1 MTRAQLRTKLVLFN
15 PEPRIRMISLSTA
28 AQQHFR
34 KLIEQQA
41 LPGLGIRVVA
51 VNAGT
56 PKGDCQLEFCEPR
69 DRDGT
74 EWEIECEGFSLF
86 VDAPSVP
93 FLDGATVDY
102 VTSATGG
109 ELTIRAPALRGS
121 VPGENASVVERVRYV
136 IESEINPQLA
146 SHGGRVS
153 LREMRADGVV
163 VLQFGGGCHGCGMVD
178 ATLRGGVE
186 RTLQSRVPEVTGVAD
201 ATDHET
207 GSNPYYRRAARI

>member
-1 MTRAQLRTKLVLFN
+1 
-15 PEPRIRMISLSTA
+15 MISLSA
-28 AQQHFR
+28 SAQEHFR

-41 LPGLGIRVVA
+41 LPGLGIRVHA
-51 VNAGT
+51 VDAGT
-56 PKGDCQLEFCEPR
+56 PKGDCQLEFCEPS
-69 DRDGT
+69 DRQGN
-74 EWEIECEGFSLF
+74 EWEVECEGFSLY
-86 VDAPSVP
+86 VDADSVT

-102 VTSATGG
+102 VRSETGG

-121 VPGENASVVERVRYV
+121 VPGEDASVVERVRYV

-153 LREMRADGVV
+153 LREVTADGIA

-186 RTLQSRVPEVTGVAD
+186 RTLMQRVAEVTGVAD
-201 ATDHET
+201 VTDHAT
-207 GSNPYYRRAARI
+207 GRTPYYKRAARG